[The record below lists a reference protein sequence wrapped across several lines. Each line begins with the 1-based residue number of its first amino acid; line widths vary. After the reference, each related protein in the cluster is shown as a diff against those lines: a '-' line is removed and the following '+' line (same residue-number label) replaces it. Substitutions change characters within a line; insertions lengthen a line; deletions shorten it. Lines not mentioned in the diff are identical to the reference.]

1 MEQVVTHSHSQS
13 HSFKDFTGGYNP
25 HSGFFLSRT
34 ILDGDYDNDIQQLED
49 KMLNLQCDPNYS
61 RHLEDRNTDDI
72 FKIISFKSADGTNET
87 QSAPPEPEIPENF
100 LYTPAYY
107 NSPTIRKAID
117 WFECEKARVRIFR
130 QLPEQNLQLHH
141 DFDNERHSYD
151 KSHTMVRILMP
162 LNNERD
168 SYLNL
173 ANSNSDIM
181 VKLEKGQF
189 AIINTDFVWHGTVTY
204 DSKPR
209 DMLNMIVKWNDWLYD
224 ITRSKPNVAV
234 ERISI

>member
-1 MEQVVTHSHSQS
+1 
-13 HSFKDFTGGYNP
+13 
-25 HSGFFLSRT
+25 
-34 ILDGDYDNDIQQLED
+34 
-49 KMLNLQCDPNYS
+49 
-61 RHLEDRNTDDI
+61 
-72 FKIISFKSADGTNET
+72 
-87 QSAPPEPEIPENF
+87 
-100 LYTPAYY
+100 
-107 NSPTIRKAID
+107 
-117 WFECEKARVRIFR
+117 
-130 QLPEQNLQLHH
+130 
-141 DFDNERHSYD
+141 
-151 KSHTMVRILMP
+151 MVRILMP
-162 LNNERD
+162 LNSKRD